1 MCLSDEC
8 DEGDE
13 YHDEARRASLA
24 GISSMQRS
32 HSEKAKLPSLMK
44 RRSAGQRIRSVL
56 YKVMII
62 MRSVLYKVMMI
73 MRPGERPII
82 RTDNPSSHN
91 SPPAS
96 YLRLPN

>member
-1 MCLSDEC
+1 MCLSVSDEC
-8 DEGDE
+8 DE

-32 HSEKAKLPSLMK
+32 HSEKAKLPSLMN
-44 RRSAGQRIRSVL
+44 RRSAGQRI
-56 YKVMII
+56 
-62 MRSVLYKVMMI
+62 RSVLYKVMMI

-91 SPPAS
+91 SPP
-96 YLRLPN
+96 LPTCGFLINSGL

>member
-8 DEGDE
+8 DECDD

-62 MRSVLYKVMMI
+62 MR
-73 MRPGERPII
+73 PGERPII

-91 SPPAS
+91 SHFPP
-96 YLRLPN
+96 LPTCGFLINSGL